1 MIRLLIADD
10 HAIVREGL
18 KKIFA
23 LTPDIKSVAEASD
36 GGEILKLLNGPE
48 KIDLL
53 LLDLTMPGVSGTDMI
68 SHLKS
73 HYSSLPIV
81 VFSMHNEPQVAM
93 RAVRAGADGYIAKDC
108 NPEVLL
114 EAIRKVA
121 VGGKYI
127 DPLLAEQL
135 AYEAVFS
142 GQRPP
147 HSQLTER
154 ELEVFRLLV
163 SGNLINAIADKLAI
177 SNKTVSTHKLKLM
190 EKMKVDS
197 VADLVRYA
205 IQHNLFH

>member
-23 LTPDIKSVAEASD
+23 LTPDIDAAAEAGD
-36 GGEILKLLNGPE
+36 GSEILKVLNGSE

-68 SHLKS
+68 SHIKVN
-73 HYSSLPIV
+73 YSSLPVV

-121 VGGKYI
+121 AGGKYI

-142 GQRPP
+142 GQRPA

-177 SNKTVSTHKLKLM
+177 DRK
-190 EKMKVDS
+190 S
-197 VADLVRYA
+197 VV
-205 IQHNLFH
+205 